1 MIQTSGKLMVYK
13 IVSKWEIVGQESNH
27 LVTANGLCKGHE
39 LLLLV
44 GFIGNGIGNN
54 LKEWE
59 TLARVLVLCEQ
70 QWQQVQDVEEHFGLG
85 FGHVVTLKME
95 NNKWLLGE

>member
-1 MIQTSGKLMVYK
+1 MLYK
-13 IVSKWEIVGQESNH
+13 IVSKWEIVGQEINH
-27 LVTANGLCKGHE
+27 LVTANGLCKGNE

-59 TLARVLVLCEQ
+59 TLAKVFVLCEQ
-70 QWQQVQDVEEHFGLG
+70 QWQHAQDVEEHLSLG

-95 NNKWLLGE
+95 NNKGLLRE